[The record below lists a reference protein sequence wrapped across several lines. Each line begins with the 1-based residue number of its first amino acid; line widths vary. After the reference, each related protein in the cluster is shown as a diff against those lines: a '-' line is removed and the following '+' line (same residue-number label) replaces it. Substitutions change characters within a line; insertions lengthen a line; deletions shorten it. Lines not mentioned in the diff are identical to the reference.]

1 MTLSLLLDFL
11 TYTLPSGFLS
21 GITTWFITRRKRN
34 NDLLAHMQQ
43 SIDLLCEKY
52 NAVLQENVT
61 LRQEK
66 AGWQVLHEELL
77 LKIDRLT
84 REVATL
90 RKNINRNT
98 KAYES
103 IQSEKT
109 LRSPAANLADEHQ
122 LCHSETERTELSP
135 RTKRT
140 TTYRK
145 KQSVGLAHLEPE
157 STDTAERLLEL
168 HPDRSDGD
176 DSPGTST
183 TRDPDS
189 GVEETASGS
198 EFSLS

>member
-1 MTLSLLLDFL
+1 MNFSLLLDFL
-11 TYTLPSGFLS
+11 TFALPSGFLS
-21 GITTWFITRRKRN
+21 GVATWLVSQRKRN
-34 NDLLAHMQQ
+34 NDQLAHMQQ

-103 IQSEKT
+103 IQSDRA
-109 LRSPAANLADEHQ
+109 LRGAPADSADNGRLRRH
-122 LCHSETERTELSP
+122 ETECGKLGST
-135 RTKRT
+135 TKRT
-140 TTYRK
+140 AANARK
-145 KQSVGLAHLEPE
+145 EAGGLADIESGEPAA
-157 STDTAERLLEL
+157 TVRLLDL
-168 HPDRSDGD
+168 HTDHLAGD
-176 DSPGTST
+176 DPGRAGAAHDSDP
-183 TRDPDS
+183 RDGAAP
-189 GVEETASGS
+189 SGS
-198 EFSLS
+198 DLPQP